1 MQFLVKG
8 NYDITKYFY
17 VVVKAEDLVNAA
29 DVAEDIVLDTEEFD
43 VGSFNVESIEEVKDQ
58 IRNV

>member
-8 NYDITKYFY
+8 SYDITKYFD
-17 VVVKAEDLVNAA
+17 VVVKADEVQNAA

-43 VGSFNVESIEEVKDQ
+43 VGAFNIESIEEVKDQ